1 MHFKTYVFF
10 PICEQ
15 QQQQQQ
21 SNPMRSLLKKH
32 DILEASIV
40 PL

>member
-15 QQQQQQ
+15 QQQQQ
-21 SNPMRSLLKKH
+21 SNPMRSLLKKR